1 VEISGMTFPSVLT
14 AAFAFLASVAGP
26 LHATGQAAAS
36 ASVAARPV
44 AINPL
49 YTMPPASVTAE
60 QVASMQQL
68 LSDWP
73 QLGRYRDDNAR
84 LPAPAPG
91 EARVVFFG
99 DSIRGGVP
107 GALGSSPGSRT
118 STAAY
123 RDRRRRRCCCVSGRM

>member
-1 VEISGMTFPSVLT
+1 MTIPSVFA
-14 AAFAFLASVAGP
+14 AAFALFAGLAGP
-26 LHATGQAAAS
+26 LHAAGQAATA

-84 LPAPAPG
+84 LPATAPG

-99 DSIRGGVP
+99 DSITDAR
-107 GALGSSPGSRT
+107 SR
-118 STAAY
+118 
-123 RDRRRRRCCCVSGRM
+123 R